1 MNSIPRRFF
10 LAAAMLPFLG
20 PAAALAVPPAPAAR
34 NPGPAA
40 GDPAPDFELPRLVPA
55 ANGAP
60 AGSGGKVRLSSF
72 RQKRPVVL
80 VLSSY
85 T

>member
-1 MNSIPRRFF
+1 MNALLLRLV
-10 LAAAMLPFLG
+10 LAAAMLPFLAPSPA
-20 PAAALAVPPAPAAR
+20 PAAPPAPAAR
-34 NPGPAA
+34 NAGPAA
-40 GDPAPDFELPRLVPA
+40 GELAPDFELPRLVPA

-60 AGSGGKVRLSSF
+60 AGAGEKVRLSGF